1 MIAGLLSLSATGQET
16 VAGEW
21 MLTIDDQFGPN
32 IMRLSL
38 VVAGEK
44 LTGTAGNRSRE
55 RFAARPS
62 SSKAEISRPADRS
75 REQRCTAK
83 RSFPTGQ

>member
-1 MIAGLLSLSATGQET
+1 MRTGFCVAIIVGLLTLPATAQET

-44 LTGTAGNRSRE
+44 LTGTAGSSLDRGNGSRRDHPVQRRQSDRQRHRSKE
-55 RFAARPS
+55 RR
-62 SSKAEISRPADRS
+62 
-75 REQRCTAK
+75 
-83 RSFPTGQ
+83 